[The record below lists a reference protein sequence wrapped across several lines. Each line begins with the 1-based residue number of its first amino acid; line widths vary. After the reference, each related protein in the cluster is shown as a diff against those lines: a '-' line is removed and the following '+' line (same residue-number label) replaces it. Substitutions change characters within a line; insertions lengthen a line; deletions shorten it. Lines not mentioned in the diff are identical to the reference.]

1 MTVLQSLV
9 LPNLDV
15 PSSDDMSVRID
26 NRRAWVR
33 LAEHRVEFAHH
44 GQLAADT
51 FYNGFSVGAWRRVC
65 DIDALTL
72 ALRGQGRFVLRL
84 GLHRKRQAAVWLA
97 EHEIVLREGQ
107 THALPVAAWPA
118 LRDGLLFWTVR
129 ALEPG
134 HIDGADWLA
143 PEAPA
148 REVNLAIV
156 ITHFNRQAQVRPAIA
171 RIRRALAAREDLRE
185 HVSLTVVDNSRNLG
199 LASHDGVQVIESRNL
214 GGTGGFVRGLLAA
227 IDAGRATHV
236 LFMDD
241 DASCETEAIA
251 RTWALLSHA
260 RDARQAVCGALLR
273 EAAPWHLLEKGARF
287 EREVKPLHQGLD
299 LRRTEDLLAADG
311 DGTVSP
317 DYGAWWFFAFPLHE
331 VKAFPFPFFVRGDD
345 IQFGLANRFRIAT
358 LNGVACLGEDFGVK
372 HSPLT
377 AYLDAR
383 YHLVLALVVDNGRPL
398 RQLRWVAGRLFVK
411 SLCAYQYSSARA
423 VTLALRHVLEGPEFF
438 RTQIDL
444 QAVRSEIASWQPDEK
459 LRPIDRDAL
468 GTLRPDRKRR
478 EGAARRL
485 ARLLTLQGF
494 LLPNALIKNRTIVQD
509 KNFHG
514 RASAA
519 FRYRRVLYEHP
530 AGDTGFVAHFDR
542 ARFFGELRAFIG
554 VAGHMLWRLEALRA
568 AFRDAAQR
576 FGQRAFWEDVHG
588 VPAAAAPPAAGARS
602 TPLPTELGQRAS
614 ERRLVDST

>member
-1 MTVLQSLV
+1 MTILQSLV

-26 NRRAWVR
+26 PQRAWVR
-33 LAEHRVEFAHH
+33 LAEPRVELARH

-51 FYNGFSVGAWRRVC
+51 FYNGFSVGAWRRLC
-65 DIDALTL
+65 DIDALSL

-97 EHEIVLREGQ
+97 EREIALRVGE
-107 THALPVAAWPA
+107 THVLPVAAWPA
-118 LRDGLLFWTVR
+118 LRDGLLFWAVR

-143 PEAPA
+143 PTVPA
-148 REVNLAIV
+148 REVHLAIV

-171 RIRRALAAREDLRE
+171 RIQGALAAREDLRD

-199 LASHDGVQVIESRNL
+199 LASRDGLHVIESRNL

-227 IDAGRATHV
+227 IDGDRATHV

-260 RDARQAVCGALLR
+260 RNARQAVCGALMR
-273 EAAPWHLLEKGARF
+273 EAAPWELLEKGARF
-287 EREVKPLHQGLD
+287 EREVKPLHKGLD
-299 LRRTEDLLAADG
+299 LRRIEDLLAADG

-358 LNGVACLGEDFGVK
+358 LNGIACLGEDFGVK

-383 YHLVLALVVDNGRPL
+383 YHLVLALVIDNGRPL
-398 RQLRWVAGRLFVK
+398 RQLRWVAGRLFIK

-423 VTLALRHVLEGPEFF
+423 VTLALRHVLAGPEFF
-438 RTQIDL
+438 REQIDL

-468 GTLRPDRKRR
+468 GATRPDRTRR
-478 EGAARRL
+478 EGAGRRL
-485 ARLLTLQGF
+485 LRLLTLQGF
-494 LLPNALIKNRTIVQD
+494 LLPGALLKDRTIVQD

-542 ARFFGELRAFIG
+542 ARFFAELRAFIG
-554 VAGHMLWRLEALRA
+554 VAGRVWWRLESLRA
-568 AFRDAAQR
+568 AFQDAAQR
-576 FGQRAFWEDVHG
+576 FGQRAFWEEVHG
-588 VPAAAAPPAAGARS
+588 VRVEAPVPARGVEQDVRSGSPADDTRAEAA
-602 TPLPTELGQRAS
+602 
-614 ERRLVDST
+614 